1 MGAATVARASRKSVV
16 PKLPTKVRQL
26 VVKPC
31 PMYVTAPRWDEAMQ
45 AWRVELATECYQI
58 VRVFFP
64 SVESAWRILRHIPSL
79 GLKSDDVEVA
89 KFLWIMAVT
98 EAERAG
104 QWYLWRV
111 MRGR

>member
-1 MGAATVARASRKSVV
+1 MS
-16 PKLPTKVRQL
+16 KLPTKVRQL
-26 VVKPC
+26 IVKPC
-31 PMYVTAPRWDEAMQ
+31 PMYVTTPGWDEAMQ

-64 SVESAWRILRHIPSL
+64 SMESAQWVLAHIPKR

-89 KFLWIMAVT
+89 RYLWIMAVT
-98 EAERAG
+98 EAGRAG